1 MEFSFG
7 PVPSRRL
14 GLSLGINN
22 VIPKTC
28 SYSCVYCQLGKTIN
42 LISDRRKFYDPEDV
56 ASSVRKR
63 VNLLKSKGIEIDYLT
78 FVPDGEPT
86 LDINLENEIKML
98 KDIGIKIAVIT
109 NSSLIYDE
117 DVRNS
122 LYLTD
127 FVSLKIDSVINDI
140 WKRVNVPHRN
150 LILDEIL
157 SGIVKFSKNYHGNLA
172 TETMLIRDFND
183 SHFEE
188 TARFI
193 GEINPD
199 ISYISVPTRPPAYD
213 FVKIPDEKRVIEAYE
228 IFKKFV
234 DNVQT
239 LTDFEGENF
248 VTLENTLND
257 IMNIISVH
265 PMREDVLLKILND
278 NGLGLNDLEILLK
291 KNLIKRE
298 NYNGKI
304 FYIRKFKGFT

>member
-109 NSSLIYDE
+109 NSSLIHDE